1 MVAMHREPE
10 FFPNSEE
17 FLPERWLEG
26 TEAEIKARSA
36 RLIPF
41 GYGSRICLG
50 KPLAIME
57 LKMLVAALYL
67 RYETKR
73 SASCPPESMK
83 QTSTHDAMPQALRCV
98 VEFWDLSSS
107 GNA

>member
-1 MVAMHREPE
+1 MVALHREPGL
-10 FFPNSEE
+10 FPNSDE

-26 TEAEIKARSA
+26 TDAEIKARSS

-83 QTSTHDAMPQALRCV
+83 QTSTHDAMPQSLRCV
-98 VEFWDLSSS
+98 VEFCELEPSEKS
-107 GNA
+107 

>member
-1 MVAMHREPE
+1 MHRDED
-10 FFPNSEE
+10 FFPNSDQ

-26 TEAEIKARSA
+26 SPEEIKARSS

-41 GYGSRICLG
+41 GYGSRVCLG

-67 RYETKR
+67 RYETKP
-73 SASCPPESMK
+73 SASCPPDSMK
-83 QTSTHDAMPQALRCV
+83 QTSTHDAMPQRLRCEI
-98 VEFWDLSSS
+98 EFWERDSEK
-107 GNA
+107 A